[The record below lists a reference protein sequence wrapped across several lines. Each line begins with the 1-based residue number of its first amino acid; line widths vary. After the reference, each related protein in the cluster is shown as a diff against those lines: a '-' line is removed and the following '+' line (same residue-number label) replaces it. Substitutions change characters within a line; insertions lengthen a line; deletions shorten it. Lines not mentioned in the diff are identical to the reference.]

1 MRGRRT
7 RMSCPRPGRRRQ
19 PAAARRSLPGLRI
32 PALAAAAPPGRGS
45 GALLLVLAAL
55 ADPVQLALGPLGP
68 GAQLGAGILE
78 HLGAGLQGG
87 AQLVALAGSVA
98 AYPVQLPRGGGAAS
112 RGLGRPFPVPRL

>member
-45 GALLLVLAAL
+45 GALLLVLAAP

-78 HLGAGLQGG
+78 HLGAGLQGA
-87 AQLVALAGSVA
+87 AQLVAPPGSAA
-98 AYPVQLPRGGGAAS
+98 AYPAHPARDGTADS
-112 RGLGRPFPVPRL
+112 RGLGGPRLRPG

>member
-45 GALLLVLAAL
+45 GALLLVLAAP
-55 ADPVQLALGPLGP
+55 ADPVQLALGPLCP
-68 GAQLGAGILE
+68 RAQLGAGILE
-78 HLGAGLQGG
+78 HLGARLQRG
-87 AQLVALAGSVA
+87 AQLVALAGTVA
-98 AYPVQLPRGGGAAS
+98 AYPAHLARAVITDS
-112 RGLGRPFPVPRL
+112 RGPGGR